1 MKSAYLKMHIAIFL
15 WGFTGLLGKL
25 ISLNE
30 GLLVWYRLMFSS
42 IVIGLILM
50 IRKSIPRI
58 PIKQIIRIGGI
69 GLIVMLHWVAFY
81 GSIKLSSISVAMIC
95 LSAIALFASILEPI
109 INRQRLDIIEVFLSI
124 LTIGGIS
131 SIYFSDAGAGK
142 GIIVGLFSSLCSAVF
157 SVLNRRIASNYEP
170 LTISFI
176 ELGAGFIALTAFLP
190 LYLKIQPV
198 VTVLPTNSD
207 VIYLIILSVVCTVLT
222 WILSL
227 QALRKVSAFTMA
239 LSLNLEPVYGIILAI
254 IFAGEAKIV
263 NSRFIAGS
271 IIILLTVIF
280 HTIYRFRKQKKGS
293 N

>member
-1 MKSAYLKMHIAIFL
+1 
-15 WGFTGLLGKL
+15 
-25 ISLNE
+25 
-30 GLLVWYRLMFSS
+30 
-42 IVIGLILM
+42 M

-157 SVLNRRIASNYEP
+157 SVLNRRIATNYEP

-190 LYLKIQPV
+190 LYLKIQPAV
-198 VTVLPTNSD
+198 SLLPTNSD

-280 HTIYRFRKQKKGS
+280 HTIYRFRKQKKAS
-293 N
+293 IH